1 MKKLISI
8 LLVICLAVMLVPA
21 VAEDDVTGMWYLT
34 RAKAQ
39 GVDMVV
45 VSDEFAITINFRA
58 DGTAD
63 LYSKYPGGDEER
75 AECTWTFDGSEI
87 SFIEADSGIA
97 ETAKYEN
104 GELILE
110 QEGATMIL
118 TREQYKPYEMS
129 PAVKAESIDQFYGAW
144 VPSVSFQ
151 YGMMST
157 FDEVMP
163 PEQRAR
169 MAISAEGM
177 QETASDGTVTVYENP
192 AVDPETGV
200 LTASYEVAE
209 GYAATIELT
218 LLEDGTMLMTASFM
232 GMELARSIYTR
243 LAAAEDAA

>member
-1 MKKLISI
+1 MKKMISI

-34 RAKAQ
+34 RAQAQ
-39 GVDMVV
+39 GVNMVV

-87 SFIEADSGIA
+87 SFIETDSSIA

-110 QEGATMIL
+110 QEGAVMIL
-118 TREQYKPYEMS
+118 TREQYTPYVMS
-129 PAVKAESIDQFYGAW
+129 PAVKAESVENFYGTW

-151 YGMMST
+151 YGMMS
-157 FDEVMP
+157 DMDDVLP
-163 PEQRAR
+163 PALRSR
-169 MAISAEGM
+169 LAISAEGM
-177 QETASDGTVTVYENP
+177 QETSSEGTVTVYENP
-192 AVDPETGV
+192 AVDPETGA
-200 LTASYEVAE
+200 LTASFTVE

-232 GMELARSIYTR
+232 GVELARSIYTR
-243 LAAAEDAA
+243 LEAAEDAA